1 MRLAL
6 APISNLAPHPALR
19 TRKSAEVR
27 SPNCAGLGERLQVG
41 VADDRCWPLAGPAA
55 TIYSMV
61 DDGSAGERT
70 LDRETLAVFIAERR
84 APLLAYIERQLGAAL
99 RRKIEPEDILQEVA
113 ADALRS
119 VPGYS
124 PAGGELFSWLC
135 QLAERRIIDAHRRF
149 FGARKRDASKEVP
162 LAPAGQESRAG
173 LIGWLVASMTSPS
186 QAYSRNQ
193 REQRL
198 HAALES
204 LPPEHQELL
213 RLRYIERMQT
223 KEIARKLGKTDGAIR
238 VTLTRLL
245 RRLQEML
252 GPDEGP

>member
-1 MRLAL
+1 MRH
-6 APISNLAPHPALR
+6 PHH
-19 TRKSAEVR
+19 
-27 SPNCAGLGERLQVG
+27 AGLYSRFWFPCMMFAIG
-41 VADDRCWPLAGPAA
+41 CWPLAEAA
-55 TIYSMV
+55 ITMYGMV
-61 DDGSAGERT
+61 EDGSAGERT
-70 LDRETLAVFIAERR
+70 LGRETLAVFIEERR

-119 VPGYS
+119 VPGYT
-124 PAGGELFSWLC
+124 PASGELFGWLC
-135 QLAERRIIDAHRRF
+135 QLAARRIIDAHRRY

-173 LIGWLVASMTSPS
+173 LIGWLIASMTSPS

-193 REQRL
+193 REQKL
-198 HAALES
+198 HAALET
-204 LPPEHQELL
+204 LPLEHQELL
-213 RLRYIERMQT
+213 RLRYVERMQT
-223 KEIARKLGKTDGAIR
+223 KDIARQFGKTDGAIR

-252 GPDEGP
+252 GPEEAP